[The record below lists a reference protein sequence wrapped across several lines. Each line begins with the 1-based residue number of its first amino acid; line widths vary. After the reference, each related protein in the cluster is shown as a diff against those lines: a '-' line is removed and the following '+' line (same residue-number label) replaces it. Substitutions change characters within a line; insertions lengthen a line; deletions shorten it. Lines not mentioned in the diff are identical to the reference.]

1 MTRLYDNLRRTVE
14 DFPAATVLS
23 VDNVSEY
30 IYDKYEPY
38 NESWKS
44 APTLAPMLNPLFI
57 ETLKPK
63 NAPKALPNKWGAL
76 FKWESDNL
84 KTRFQ
89 GKLVPA
95 GMPRDLVNSLWDQY
109 WHNAHWLMEYQL
121 SISIDGRIY
130 ADDFIGIC
138 ALDKSGKYIG
148 NTHIS
153 ACIGNG
159 YFAQKQHEWVK
170 RSSGKTFDEIEK
182 GQRDGLIPK
191 PYMGKQPSHASEGDQ
206 LDALIHPMLTAL
218 LMGLTLA
225 HCKNVELVSQ
235 EPPDKLSNRAMKHY
249 GKHLIKYHI
258 LKVNPLRTVVHVDG
272 GEDNPE
278 KSKESHSKPLTI
290 FRGHFKDFRDGKG
303 LFGKYKEIYWW
314 DQHVRGNEENG
325 VVIKDYA
332 VTEPVAEVSA

>member
-14 DFPAATVLS
+14 DFPVATVLS
-23 VDNVSEY
+23 VDNVAEY

-63 NAPKALPNKWGAL
+63 NAPKELPNKWGAL
-76 FKWESDNL
+76 LKWESVNL
-84 KTRFQ
+84 KIKFAA
-89 GKLVPA
+89 KLRGF
-95 GMPRDLVNSLWDQY
+95 GMPQDYFDFLWGEFWQD
-109 WHNAHWLMEYQL
+109 AHWLMEYQL
-121 SISIDGRIY
+121 SAMVDGRVY
-130 ADDFIGIC
+130 LTDVVGFCG
-138 ALDKSGKYIG
+138 LDKNGKYIS

-153 ACIGNG
+153 VCAKNG
-159 YFAQKQHEWVK
+159 YLDQKQQEYVK
-170 RSSGKTFDEIEK
+170 RSTGKSLEDIFE
-182 GQRDGLIPK
+182 GRRDGSITESITLDK
-191 PYMGKQPSHASEGDQ
+191 PSHASESDQ
-206 LDALIHPMLTAL
+206 VDAYIHPMLTAL

-278 KSKESHSKPLTI
+278 KSKESHPKPLTI

-332 VTEPVAEVSA
+332 VTEPQAEPA